1 MYVGCGVVMGFPF
14 LLAFVKNSM
23 LMFCCW
29 WVMCF
34 CVIFVQ
40 QLRFYCGIMF
50 CVKIPQAV
58 NKNYFNSKDRIWELR
73 QLFLLD

>member
-1 MYVGCGVVMGFPF
+1 MGFPF
-14 LLAFVKNSM
+14 FLVFVKYSM
-23 LMFCCW
+23 LVFLLVAGGGFLRYFCSA
-29 WVMCF
+29 VVF
-34 CVIFVQ
+34 C
-40 QLRFYCGIMF
+40 CGIMF